1 MNRIFN
7 FLRNNYSEIYKG
19 FLFLVSVLAIVYML
33 PREAKFFYEYQMGRP
48 WKYETLI
55 ADNDVPLLK
64 TEDELEKEKKDA
76 SNRVVPYFYYD
87 EDLSENML
95 SEIQTNFDSIWLE
108 KFGLSNDVDYFPTI
122 EQLKDISKKI
132 IERGVIGNI
141 PKKYKKGKGDVITVV
156 KGQVAKPYLI
166 EDLISYKKLSS
177 EVADYMTINTRQTSV
192 IKKAILKTI
201 QPNVIF
207 DSIKTNIEIDD
218 IIQNITPW
226 EGVLLQGQLVI
237 SKGEVVDKSKFRLLE
252 SIKYHYEANASKS
265 VWLILLGQI
274 ILVTI
279 PLFVFLLWLY
289 FFRKDLFEETK
300 NILLF
305 FILIILMVFVSRMTV
320 NFNFAYLYIVPL
332 AVNILIVRAFYDTR
346 LALIVHLTTV
356 LLVSYFVP
364 NSFQFLFLQVI
375 TGIITI
381 LSVVKLYNRSQFFL
395 TAVYIMFSYS
405 VMYIAMVLI
414 TTGDIKQI
422 DLNHFLFFGFNALLV
437 LFSYPLI
444 YLLEKAFGMITD
456 ISLLEYAD
464 TNNKLIRELAAK
476 APGTFQ
482 HSVQVANMAED
493 AIHQIGGNPLLVR
506 TGAMYHDIGKSIN
519 PIYFTENQ
527 PGNYNPHDDLNFE
540 ESARI
545 IINHVVEGVELARKH
560 KIPEQIIDFIR
571 THHGTKM
578 VEYFYRMSLKEK
590 SRDEIDMKE
599 FTYPGPIPFSRE
611 TCVLMMADAVEAA
624 SRSIKEPD
632 EKKLSELVDK
642 IIQSQLDQGQFDN
655 SNITMRDINKV
666 KKLFKKRLMSIYHVR
681 IEYPD

>member
-1 MNRIFN
+1 MDRLFN
-7 FLRNNYSEIYKG
+7 FFRNKYSVVYKAIIFVVVV
-19 FLFLVSVLAIVYML
+19 FLIVYML
-33 PREAKFFYEYQMGRP
+33 PREAKFLFEYQIGRP
-48 WKYETLI
+48 WKFETLI
-55 ADNDVPLLK
+55 ATDDIPLLK
-64 TEDELEKEKKDA
+64 SETELNNEKNEIYQK
-76 SNRVVPYFYYD
+76 VVPYFSI
-87 EDLSENML
+87 DLRVNEKISR
-95 SEIQTNFDSIWLE
+95 SAHQNFDSLWLQN
-108 KFGLSNDVDYFPTI
+108 FGFDNEIKY
-122 EQLKDISKKI
+122 KDAKQSLNLFIKKI
-132 IERGVIGNI
+132 FEKGVVNQNTGYSFSSKDKELMLLENNIAKRYFFDDFIQFKKIEG
-141 PKKYKKGKGDVITVV
+141 Y
-156 KGQVAKPYLI
+156 
-166 EDLISYKKLSS
+166 
-177 EVADYMTINTRQTSV
+177 
-192 IKKAILKTI
+192 LKTHGTHLDYDFI
-201 QPNVIF
+201 IREALLKSVQPNVFF
-207 DSIKTNIEIDD
+207 DSTKTNIEANERIK
-218 IIQNITPW
+218 NITPW
-226 EGVLLQGQLVI
+226 EGVILQGQLII
-237 SKGEVVDKSKFRLLE
+237 SKGEVVDAEKFKILE
-252 SIKYHYEANASKS
+252 SVKAHYDTNASRS
-265 VWLILLGQI
+265 IWLILLGQI

-279 PLFVFLLWLY
+279 PLFVFMLFLY
-289 FFRKDLFEETK
+289 FFRRDLMEENR
-300 NILLF
+300 NIFLYF
-305 FILIILMVFVSRMTV
+305 FLITLMVFVSRLTV
-320 NFNFAYLYIVPL
+320 NFNSTYLFMVPL
-332 AVNILIVRAFYDTR
+332 AINILIVRAFYDTR

-381 LSVVKLYNRSQFFL
+381 VSVVKLNKRSQFFL
-395 TAVYIMFSYS
+395 TAVYIMLSYTI
-405 VMYIAMVLI
+405 MYVAMVLI
-414 TTGDIKQI
+414 TTGDFSQVEYSN
-422 DLNHFLFFGFNALLV
+422 LLLFGLNALLL

-444 YLLEKAFGMITD
+444 YILEKAFGMITD

-464 TNNKLIRELAAK
+464 TNNKLIRDLAAK

-506 TGAMYHDIGKSIN
+506 TGAMYHDIGKMIN

-527 PGNYNPHDDLNFE
+527 PGNYNPHDDLTFE

-590 SRDEIDMKE
+590 SIDEIDLKE

-632 EKKLSELVDK
+632 AKKLEDLVDK

-666 KKLFKKRLMSIYHVR
+666 KKLFKKRLISIYHVR
-681 IEYPD
+681 IEYPE

>member
-1 MNRIFN
+1 MDRLFN
-7 FLRNNYSEIYKG
+7 FFRNKYSVVYKAIIFVVVV
-19 FLFLVSVLAIVYML
+19 FLIVYML
-33 PREAKFFYEYQMGRP
+33 PREAKFLFEYQIGRP
-48 WKYETLI
+48 WKFETLI
-55 ADNDVPLLK
+55 ATDDIPLLK
-64 TEDELEKEKKDA
+64 SETELNNEKNEIYQK
-76 SNRVVPYFYYD
+76 VVPYFSI
-87 EDLSENML
+87 DLKVNDKISK
-95 SEIQTNFDSIWLE
+95 SAHQNFDSLWLQN
-108 KFGLSNDVDYFPTI
+108 FGFDNEIKY
-122 EQLKDISKKI
+122 KDAKNSLNLFIKKI
-132 IERGVIGNI
+132 FEKGIITQNTGYSFSSKDKELMLLENNI
-141 PKKYKKGKGDVITVV
+141 
-156 KGQVAKPYLI
+156 AKRYFFDEFI
-166 EDLISYKKLSS
+166 QFKKL
-177 EVADYMTINTRQTSV
+177 EGY
-192 IKKAILKTI
+192 LKTHSTHHDYDFI
-201 QPNVIF
+201 IREALLKSVQPNVFF
-207 DSIKTNIEIDD
+207 DSTKTNIEANERIK
-218 IIQNITPW
+218 NITPW
-226 EGVLLQGQLVI
+226 EGVILQGQLII
-237 SKGEVVDKSKFRLLE
+237 SKGEVVDAEKFKILE
-252 SIKYHYEANASKS
+252 SVKAHYDTNASRS
-265 VWLILLGQI
+265 IWLILLGQI

-279 PLFVFLLWLY
+279 PLFVFMLFLY
-289 FFRKDLFEETK
+289 FFRRDLMEENR
-300 NILLF
+300 NIFLYF
-305 FILIILMVFVSRMTV
+305 FLITLMVFVSRLAV
-320 NFNFAYLYIVPL
+320 NFNSTYLFIVPL
-332 AVNILIVRAFYDTR
+332 AINILIVRAFYDTR

-381 LSVVKLYNRSQFFL
+381 VSVVKLNKRSQFFL
-395 TAVYIMFSYS
+395 TAVYIMLSYTI
-405 VMYIAMVLI
+405 MYVAMVLI
-414 TTGDIKQI
+414 TTGDFSQVEYSN
-422 DLNHFLFFGFNALLV
+422 LLLFGLNALLL

-444 YLLEKAFGMITD
+444 YILEKAFGMITD

-464 TNNKLIRELAAK
+464 TNNKLIRDLAAK

-506 TGAMYHDIGKSIN
+506 TGAMYHDIGKMIN

-527 PGNYNPHDDLNFE
+527 PGNYNPHDDLTFE

-590 SRDEIDMKE
+590 SIDEIDLKE

-632 EKKLSELVDK
+632 AKKLEDLVDK

-666 KKLFKKRLMSIYHVR
+666 KKLFKKRLISIYHVR
-681 IEYPD
+681 IEYPE